1 MKTIAIACGGTGG
14 HLSPGIAVAQR
25 LMERNYRCILL
36 ISQKAVDRTL
46 SDLYPQLSFVRI
58 PGIALSKK
66 PLDGLRCLYYA
77 AKNIY
82 CSWQLL
88 RMEQVAAVIGF
99 GGFTNVGAILAAAC
113 LRKPCLLHEANQ
125 VVGRTIRLFGRLA
138 TKVYVPEGVIYNG
151 NSRVSFC
158 GFPLRR
164 ELQPMDPKA
173 AKVQLGFDPD
183 KPLVCV
189 VGGSQGAHPLN
200 RWVWEH
206 AEQWVA
212 HGIQVLCITGTNKM
226 VQVDKALS
234 PSIVFKPF
242 CSQMACLYSAADGVI
257 ARAGA
262 GTIAELTHFAV
273 PSILIPFPQ
282 SAEGHQLNNARVFEQ
297 RGGCVVVEQSA
308 MDGLWNQILGLLA
321 RNQEMRR
328 ALKQLKSIDWASFLA
343 DELETQIKR

>member
-1 MKTIAIACGGTGG
+1 
-14 HLSPGIAVAQR
+14 
-25 LMERNYRCILL
+25 
-36 ISQKAVDRTL
+36 
-46 SDLYPQLSFVRI
+46 
-58 PGIALSKK
+58 
-66 PLDGLRCLYYA
+66 
-77 AKNIY
+77 
-82 CSWQLL
+82 
-88 RMEQVAAVIGF
+88 
-99 GGFTNVGAILAAAC
+99 
-113 LRKPCLLHEANQ
+113 LLHEANQ

-138 TKVYVPEGVIYNG
+138 TKVYVPEGVVYNG
-151 NSRVSFC
+151 NSQVSFC

-226 VQVDKALS
+226 VQVAKELP

-308 MDGLWNQILGLLA
+308 MDGLWNQVLGLLA